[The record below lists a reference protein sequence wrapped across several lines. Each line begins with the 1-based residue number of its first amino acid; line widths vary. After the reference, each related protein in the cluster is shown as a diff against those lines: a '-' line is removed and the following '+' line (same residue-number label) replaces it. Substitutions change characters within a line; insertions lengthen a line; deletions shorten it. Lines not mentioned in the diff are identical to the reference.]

1 MNLSRAHPYAQ
12 AFGQEAMNWL
22 LWIGLI
28 CFVFDIANILENN
41 IKNHVKNMSVNY
53 LILGP
58 KISPK
63 KSISMLNSDQF
74 FFSLFFVTQ
83 RKFVPKWKNHPKIKP
98 IIIIFFIIRTLLK
111 SFLDYS

>member
-74 FFSLFFVTQ
+74 FSVY
-83 RKFVPKWKNHPKIKP
+83 
-98 IIIIFFIIRTLLK
+98 
-111 SFLDYS
+111 FL